1 MWRCAMK
8 KNLTRTDVFY
18 YSRRKLALYLLFN
31 LGLLTLALF
40 FTWVIFP
47 QYGLVYSFA
56 VGTCLLS
63 VAAASAVIIIHHPLA
78 VITPASI
85 KIDLCA
91 PLKWKDIKKAR
102 KIQVGHQCCRREII
116 VLEVK
121 DLSKHR
127 LNFMQKLIKNSEFS
141 AFSIPLYA
149 MEPRDAEAIESI
161 VGNYVSI
168 KKQA

>member
-40 FTWVIFP
+40 FTWV
-47 QYGLVYSFA
+47 
-56 VGTCLLS
+56 
-63 VAAASAVIIIHHPLA
+63 
-78 VITPASI
+78 TPASI

-161 VGNYVSI
+161 VGNYVSL
-168 KKQA
+168 KKPA

>member
-1 MWRCAMK
+1 MWRCVMK
-8 KNLTRTDVFY
+8 KNLSRTDIFY
-18 YSRRKLALYLLFN
+18 YSRRKLALYLLFD

-116 VLEVK
+116 VL
-121 DLSKHR
+121 
-127 LNFMQKLIKNSEFS
+127 
-141 AFSIPLYA
+141 
-149 MEPRDAEAIESI
+149 
-161 VGNYVSI
+161 
-168 KKQA
+168 

>member
-56 VGTCLLS
+56 VGTCLCRLPQRRPSLS
-63 VAAASAVIIIHHPLA
+63 SIIRWPSLR
-78 VITPASI
+78 P
-85 KIDLCA
+85 
-91 PLKWKDIKKAR
+91 
-102 KIQVGHQCCRREII
+102 HQ
-116 VLEVK
+116 
-121 DLSKHR
+121 
-127 LNFMQKLIKNSEFS
+127 
-141 AFSIPLYA
+141 
-149 MEPRDAEAIESI
+149 
-161 VGNYVSI
+161 
-168 KKQA
+168 

>member
-91 PLKWKDIKKAR
+91 PL
-102 KIQVGHQCCRREII
+102 
-116 VLEVK
+116 
-121 DLSKHR
+121 
-127 LNFMQKLIKNSEFS
+127 
-141 AFSIPLYA
+141 
-149 MEPRDAEAIESI
+149 
-161 VGNYVSI
+161 
-168 KKQA
+168 